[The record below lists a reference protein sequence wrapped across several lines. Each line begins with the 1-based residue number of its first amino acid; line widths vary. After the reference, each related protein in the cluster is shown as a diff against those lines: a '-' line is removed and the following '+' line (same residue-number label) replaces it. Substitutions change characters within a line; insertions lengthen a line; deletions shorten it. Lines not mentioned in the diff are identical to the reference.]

1 MSTRVAVVTGA
12 TGLLGNNLVR
22 ALRARGWRVRAWARS
37 AQKAEQQLG
46 DTGAEVVLGDLNDL
60 TPLAP
65 SLRGADVVFHTA
77 AYFRENYKGG
87 SHRAELE
94 KINVDG
100 TRQLLEHAYSAG
112 VRRLVHTSSIAV
124 LQGSPQGL
132 TDVTMRR
139 RLEDADDYYRSKI
152 MSEEVVREFLRNHAD
167 FWAAFVLPGWMHGP
181 GDLGPTSAGQFV
193 LDYMHRRLPGV
204 LQTTFSVVDARD
216 VAEVIIATEARG
228 LRSESYLAAGR
239 NCSMAD
245 LSNKLQEI
253 SGVPHPKRSVPMS
266 AVFVIAA
273 CNELYARL
281 TRRPV
286 LLSLASARL
295 MAQEANRTE
304 FDHRETET
312 KLGIR
317 FRPIEETLRDE
328 LGWFRAQGL
337 I

>member
-1 MSTRVAVVTGA
+1 
-12 TGLLGNNLVR
+12 LG
-22 ALRARGWRVRAWARS
+22 
-37 AQKAEQQLG
+37 
-46 DTGAEVVLGDLNDL
+46 
-60 TPLAP
+60 
-65 SLRGADVVFHTA
+65 GADVVFHTA
-77 AYFRENYKGG
+77 AYFRDNYKGG
-87 SHRAELE
+87 SHRVELE

-112 VRRLVHTSSIAV
+112 VRRFMHTSSIAV
-124 LQGSPQGL
+124 LQGSPQRL

-152 MSEEVVREFLRNHAD
+152 LSEDVVREFLKNHAD

-193 LDYMHRRLPGV
+193 LDYMHQRLPGV

-216 VAEVIIATEARG
+216 VAEAIIAAESRG
-228 LRSESYLAAGR
+228 ISGQSYLAAGR

-245 LSNKLQEI
+245 LADKLQEI
-253 SGVPHPKRSVPMS
+253 SGVPHPRQSIPMS
-266 AVFVIAA
+266 AVFLLAA

-281 TRRPV
+281 TGRPV

-295 MAQEANRTE
+295 MSREANRTE
-304 FDHRETET
+304 FDHRDTET
-312 KLGIR
+312 KLGIQ

-328 LGWFRAQGL
+328 LAWFRAQGL